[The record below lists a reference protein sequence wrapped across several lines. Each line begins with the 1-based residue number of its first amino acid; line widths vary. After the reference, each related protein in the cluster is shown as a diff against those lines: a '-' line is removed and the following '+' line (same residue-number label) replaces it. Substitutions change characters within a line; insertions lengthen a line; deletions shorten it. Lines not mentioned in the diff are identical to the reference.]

1 MMRIKDL
8 MTSHAEWIEA
18 STPLR
23 DASRTLRDK
32 NIGCLPVG
40 ENDRL
45 IGMITDRDICC
56 RGVADGLDPD
66 KATARDAMTD
76 GVVWCYDDQTDKDAA
91 ELMEKNGIRHLPVLN
106 RKKRIV
112 GVLSLGDLAFRA
124 GKSLTADVIHLV
136 SRDAERHAKS
146 A

>member
-1 MMRIKDL
+1 MRIKEL
-8 MTSHAEWIEA
+8 MTNHAEWIEA

-23 DASRTLRDK
+23 DVSRTLRDK

-45 IGMITDRDICC
+45 VGMVTDRDICC

-66 KATARDAMTD
+66 KATARDVMTD
-76 GVVWCYDDQTDKDAA
+76 GIVWCYDDQTDKEAA
-91 ELMEKNGIRHLPVLN
+91 ELMAEKGIRHLPVLN

>member
-1 MMRIKDL
+1 MRIKEL
-8 MTSHAEWIEA
+8 MTNHAEWIEA

-23 DASRTLRDK
+23 DVSRTLRDK

-45 IGMITDRDICC
+45 VGMVTDRDVCC
-56 RGVADGLDPD
+56 RGVADGLDPE
-66 KATARDAMTD
+66 KATARDVMTD
-76 GVVWCYDDQTDKDAA
+76 GIIWCYDDQTEKEAA
-91 ELMEKNGIRHLPVLN
+91 ELMDKHGIRHLPVLN
-106 RKKRIV
+106 RQKRIV
-112 GVLSLGDLAFRA
+112 GVLSLGDLAFR
-124 GKSLTADVIHLV
+124 GPQRLGGEVIKLI

>member
-1 MMRIKDL
+1 MRIKEL

-23 DASRTLRDK
+23 DVSRTLRDK

-40 ENDRL
+40 ESDRL
-45 IGMITDRDICC
+45 IGMIQRPRELCHSGGRRRARPRQGDGARRDDR
-56 RGVADGLDPD
+56 RHRLVLRRPD
-66 KATARDAMTD
+66 RQGSRRTD
-76 GVVWCYDDQTDKDAA
+76 GGK
-91 ELMEKNGIRHLPVLN
+91 GIRHLPVLN

-112 GVLSLGDLAFRA
+112 GVLSLGDLAFRV

>member
-1 MMRIKDL
+1 
-8 MTSHAEWIEA
+8 
-18 STPLR
+18 
-23 DASRTLRDK
+23 
-32 NIGCLPVG
+32 
-40 ENDRL
+40 
-45 IGMITDRDICC
+45 
-56 RGVADGLDPD
+56 
-66 KATARDAMTD
+66 
-76 GVVWCYDDQTDKDAA
+76 
-91 ELMEKNGIRHLPVLN
+91 MEKNGIRHLPVLN